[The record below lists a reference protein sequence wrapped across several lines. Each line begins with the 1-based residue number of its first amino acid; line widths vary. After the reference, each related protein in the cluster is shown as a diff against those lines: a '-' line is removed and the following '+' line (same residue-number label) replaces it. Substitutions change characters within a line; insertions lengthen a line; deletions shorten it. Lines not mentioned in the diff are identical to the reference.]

1 MSEEKAIATKSNI
14 KHQRQITYNVFLAVY
29 LFYDSSVRFGLTLS
43 IEFVTLDFASKV
55 FALHVHKKRVCC
67 LLTVYALAKKDTFNT
82 GFAKSG
88 LPIQMKRVIFFSF
101 HRRLTDFSISF

>member
-67 LLTVYALAKKDTFNT
+67 LLTVYALAKKRH
-82 GFAKSG
+82 
-88 LPIQMKRVIFFSF
+88 IQHRVCKERFTYTDETSDFFF
-101 HRRLTDFSISF
+101 LFIGV

>member
-67 LLTVYALAKKDTFNT
+67 LLTVYALAKKKTHST
-82 GFAKSG
+82 PG
-88 LPIQMKRVIFFSF
+88 LQRAVYLY
-101 HRRLTDFSISF
+101 R